1 MNRVMGAVTA
11 IRTLR
16 STLNVPHGLKL
27 KATATGPFAQAIL
40 SQHRSY
46 VSGLARLE
54 NLSMAEGG
62 LPPQNATAVA
72 EGVTFFVPLAGVI
85 DFDKER
91 ERLAKDLA
99 KVDDDIL
106 KIEAKV
112 KNPDF
117 IARAPQSQID
127 QAQDQYQTA
136 VDKRT
141 RLKETLSVLS

>member
-1 MNRVMGAVTA
+1 
-11 IRTLR
+11 
-16 STLNVPHGLKL
+16 
-27 KATATGPFAQAIL
+27 
-40 SQHRSY
+40 
-46 VSGLARLE
+46 
-54 NLSMAEGG
+54 
-62 LPPQNATAVA
+62 
-72 EGVTFFVPLAGVI
+72 
-85 DFDKER
+85 
-91 ERLAKDLA
+91 LAKDLA